1 MKLFTVELN
10 LFGGVNTLMAYYHIS
25 KKSGPSICR
34 ARPGSCPFGSNAP
47 HFPTITAA
55 QTHYEQGLARQYG
68 HVPVVRKTMKYRFYN
83 RIDSSPRSKQIH
95 RTLSVLHTTGKI
107 GLAATTAAT
116 NLATA
121 TVKFAFSTVS
131 RSVMPRGRK
140 MNMKKLLM
148 TKYWLPD
155 IHSNKWR

>member
-1 MKLFTVELN
+1 
-10 LFGGVNTLMAYYHIS
+10 MAYYHIS

-34 ARPGSCPFGSNAP
+34 AKPGNCPFGANAP
-47 HFPTITAA
+47 HFQTIADA

-68 HVPVVRKTMKYRFYN
+68 HVPVLRKSMKYRFYN
-83 RIDSSPRSKQIH
+83 RIDNSPRAKQLH
-95 RTLSVLHTTGKI
+95 RTLTVLSVTGKVAL
-107 GLAATTAAT
+107 GVTTAAT
-116 NLATA
+116 NLVAGTA
-121 TVKFAFSTVS
+121 KFALSSVS
-131 RSVMPRGRK
+131 RIVMPKRRK